1 MFRKQSVNYET
12 FKETILQQ
20 LSEDIPDPKHI
31 TIRKVYRNNGESLD
45 GLVILENG
53 VNIGPTLY
61 LNYYFQM
68 LEGGDSFAS
77 IYRRI
82 FTSYTR
88 NKTTEHIDVGFFTD
102 FDRVR
107 GRIVPKLIHGEK
119 NKGLLEKEIPH
130 IPFLDLALVFCCLF
144 PVDPEI
150 GNATIL
156 VDQSHLTLWKKA
168 TEDLFPLAM
177 ENAGTLLAPKLQS
190 MDQMLAGML
199 TEEEGTE
206 NPFPTNPRLPM
217 YVLTNEE
224 GFFGAACMAYDGLM
238 RSYAE
243 QFQSGFY
250 ILPSS
255 IHELI
260 LIPAEGT
267 DRLEEFSEMVR
278 EVNET
283 QVAPEDILSDHAYYY
298 SPEED
303 TILY

>member
-12 FKETILQQ
+12 FKETILQR

-31 TIRKVYRNNGESLD
+31 TIRKVYRNNGETLD

-61 LNYYFQM
+61 LNHYFQM
-68 LEGGDSFAS
+68 LGDGDSLTD
-77 IYRRI
+77 IYSQI
-82 FTSYTR
+82 LAVYTR

-102 FDRVR
+102 FERVR
-107 GRIVPKLIHGEK
+107 GRIIPKLIHGEK

-144 PVDPEI
+144 SVDPEL

-156 VDQSHLTLWKKA
+156 IDRSHLTLWKKT
-168 TEDLFPLAM
+168 TEDLLPLALK
-177 ENAGTLLAPKLQS
+177 NAESLLAPKLQS
-190 MDQMLAGML
+190 IDQMLAEML
-199 TEEEGTE
+199 PEQDGTE
-206 NPFPTNPRLPM
+206 APFPANPNFPM

-224 GFFGAACMAYDGLM
+224 TFYGASCMAYEGLLH
-238 RSYAE
+238 SYAE

-267 DRLEEFSEMVR
+267 NRLEEFSGMVR

-283 QVAPEDILSDHAYYY
+283 QVAPEDFLSDHAYYY
-298 SPEED
+298 SFEKDE
-303 TILY
+303 ILY

>member
-12 FKETILQQ
+12 FKETILQR

-61 LNYYFQM
+61 LNYYYRM
-68 LEGGDSFAS
+68 LRDGDGFPAV
-77 IYRRI
+77 YRRI
-82 FTSYTR
+82 LASYTR
-88 NKTTEHIDVGFFTD
+88 NKTTDHIDVGFFTD
-102 FDRVR
+102 FERVR
-107 GRIVPKLIHGEK
+107 GRVIPKLIHGEK
-119 NKGLLEKEIPH
+119 NKGLLEKELPH

-156 VDQSHLTLWKKA
+156 VDRSHLTLWKKSA
-168 TEDLFPLAM
+168 EDLFPLAM
-177 ENAGTLLAPKLQS
+177 ENAETLLPPKLQS
-190 MDQMLAGML
+190 IDQMLAGML
-199 TEEEGTE
+199 SEKDGEDG
-206 NPFPTNPRLPM
+206 PIPVNPRFPM
-217 YVLTNEE
+217 YVLTNKE

-260 LIPAEGT
+260 LIPDKGP
-267 DRLEEFSEMVR
+267 DRLEEFSGMVR

-283 QVAPEDILSDHAYYY
+283 QVAPEDLLSDHAYYY
-298 SPEED
+298 SPGED
-303 TILY
+303 RILY